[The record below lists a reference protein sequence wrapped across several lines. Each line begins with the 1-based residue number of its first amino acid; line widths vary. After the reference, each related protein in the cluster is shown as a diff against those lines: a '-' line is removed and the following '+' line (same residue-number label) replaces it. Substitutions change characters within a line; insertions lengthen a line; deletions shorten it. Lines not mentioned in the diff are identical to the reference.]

1 MNNEKGKNYREVIK
15 RKKTDICSG
24 RWLTNSLENFRGEY
38 WKCGKNV
45 KQLPAP
51 KIVREVQQNV
61 STCIL
66 FLVLGKV
73 LKTEVPDNVQI
84 YFWYLGVKKKCYLQE
99 QETNFLK
106 S

>member
-45 KQLPAP
+45 K
-51 KIVREVQQNV
+51 
-61 STCIL
+61 
-66 FLVLGKV
+66 
-73 LKTEVPDNVQI
+73 
-84 YFWYLGVKKKCYLQE
+84 
-99 QETNFLK
+99 
-106 S
+106 